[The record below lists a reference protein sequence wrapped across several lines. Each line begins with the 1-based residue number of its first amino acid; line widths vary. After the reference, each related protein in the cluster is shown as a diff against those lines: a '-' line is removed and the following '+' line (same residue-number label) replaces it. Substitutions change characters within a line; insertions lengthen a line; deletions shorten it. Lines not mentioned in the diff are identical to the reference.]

1 MRYLRSSTN
10 VFKRRDADFV
20 SSQTQPHRLAPT
32 VQINP
37 RMQAIRLQKKYPQVS
52 QEEMLDLINRFKYV
66 VMLHPILLV

>member
-10 VFKRRDADFV
+10 ILKRRDADFV
-20 SSQTQPHRLAPT
+20 SPQASSQQPRLAPT

-52 QEEMLDLINRFKYV
+52 QEEMLDLINRFK
-66 VMLHPILLV
+66 